1 MGWWCVPGEH
11 FLQCVEQWLS
21 KLKGDDWRRNSDCVP
36 FLHAAIQSNPKSWLA
51 QELTLLCSNVVM
63 RSVSAMFSTG
73 MPSKDV
79 VSTRAMSS
87 LVLLAKKDCMAG
99 RPDTL
104 KLNFWSTLNKSFVG
118 GDWLM
123 KGPSK
128 SDAAHSWMC
137 STAPT
142 EHTELCRTSL
152 PSIWTQRGI
161 C

>member
-1 MGWWCVPGEH
+1 MGCWWVPGEH
-11 FLQCVEQWLS
+11 FLQCVEQWPS
-21 KLKGDDWRRNSDCVP
+21 KLKGDDWRRNADCVP
-36 FLHAAIQSNPKSWLA
+36 FLHAAITNQILKADWHKSWLYCA
-51 QELTLLCSNVVM
+51 ATWWCVQFKPKRCS
-63 RSVSAMFSTG
+63 
-73 MPSKDV
+73 
-79 VSTRAMSS
+79 
-87 LVLLAKKDCMAG
+87 VLECLPRMWYPHGQCHRWCCWQKRIAW
-99 RPDTL
+99 PDTL
-104 KLNFWSTLNKSFVG
+104 KLKFWSTLNKSFVG

-142 EHTELCRTSL
+142 EHTQLCRTSL